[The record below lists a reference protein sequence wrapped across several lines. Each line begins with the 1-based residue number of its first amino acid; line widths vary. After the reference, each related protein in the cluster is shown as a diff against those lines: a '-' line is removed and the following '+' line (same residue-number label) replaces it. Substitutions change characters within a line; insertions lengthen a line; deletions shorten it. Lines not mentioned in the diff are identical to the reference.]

1 MNYLIVSPVR
11 SGSTWLNLTLAK
23 HLNLNNVG
31 ESLCKIS
38 PTLLMDSN
46 IKDVSLV
53 SQLATGYKD
62 LQKKVRDDNF
72 FAGENITSEGNL
84 RKLSRDEQIQIIKKT
99 PFVAKFTPWDLY
111 EGDGDENKFGYEF
124 NKFKEL
130 VDPLTTIFLYRKNLL
145 EHYISFWAVHRTG
158 IMNTN
163 SRFMNYKRPRMKYVQ
178 EELDLYLAH
187 KFIWEQ
193 CYKDYKHNF
202 DYTISYEDLF
212 KMDELCGVPLKQYH
226 EEFTLKLNR
235 YTKEEL
241 EECREQTGLEDNYE
255 LC

>member
-23 HLNLNNVG
+23 HLKLENIG
-31 ESLCKIS
+31 EALCKIS
-38 PTLLMDSN
+38 PTLLMNSN
-46 IKDVSLV
+46 INLT
-53 SQLATGYKD
+53 SQLANSNTD
-62 LQKKVRDDNF
+62 
-72 FAGENITSEGNL
+72 L
-84 RKLSRDEQIQIIKKT
+84 RKLSREEQIEIINKK

-111 EGDGDENKFGYEF
+111 EGSDEEYGLGYEF
-124 NKFKEL
+124 DKFKEL
-130 VDPLTTIFLYRKNLL
+130 VKPLTTIFLYRKNLL
-145 EHYISFWAVHRTG
+145 EHYISFWGVHRTG
-158 IMNTN
+158 VMNTYN
-163 SRFMNYKRPRMKYVQ
+163 RFMNYKRPRIKYTQ

-187 KFIWEQ
+187 KHIWEQ
-193 CYKDYKHNF
+193 CYKDHGHNF

-255 LC
+255 IC